1 MLKKIAPLALVA
13 ALGLGSAAQALTDTG
28 TVASVNEVRDTITLT
43 DGATFSFSDEGY
55 AERLKSFK
63 PGDQVSVSWH
73 HVGTAMEATSISPVN
88 VQYVGETPA
97 GIADHGKDHLD

>member
-1 MLKKIAPLALVA
+1 MLNKIAPLALVA

-43 DGATFSFSDEGY
+43 NGSTFSFSDAGY

-63 PGDQVSVSWH
+63 PGDQVSVAYH
-73 HVGTAMEATSISPVN
+73 HVGTSLEATSISPVN
-88 VQYVGETPA
+88 VQNFGETPA
-97 GIADHGKDHLD
+97 GIADHGVDHLD